1 VGGASSAA
9 TAVFFASAAG
19 GLVGLAELPFLGIEG
34 RIVLN
39 GDMGNVAVACLLD
52 PKAARQ

>member
-1 VGGASSAA
+1 
-9 TAVFFASAAG
+9 
-19 GLVGLAELPFLGIEG
+19 LVGLAELPFLGIEG